1 MKYRFILVVAIA
13 ATVLM
18 TAMAALAVDKK
29 GTIEELKERF
39 ENSHGKDRVE
49 LGVVIAQRQIDAAE
63 KAYNAGDTDTGQ
75 RDVVDVAQYGIAAA
89 NEAVST
95 GKRMKDTEI
104 DLRKV
109 SERLDNLARSV
120 DIDARPP
127 VQEAQK
133 RLEAARNNLLTR
145 MFK

>member
-1 MKYRFILVVAIA
+1 MKYRFILVVATA

-18 TAMAALAVDKK
+18 TAMVALAVNKK
-29 GTIEELKERF
+29 GTLVELKERF

-63 KAYNAGDTDTGQ
+63 KAYNAGDTDAGQ
-75 RDVVDVAQYGIAAA
+75 KDAADVAQYGIAAA

-104 DLRKV
+104 DLRKI

-133 RLEAARNNLLTR
+133 RLEAARNNLLMR